1 MRQIP
6 KSENLRTFQDLKN
19 VCSMLTG
26 SQALVYIASVSDAE
40 RKKMGA
46 NKAVLTALKDAL
58 NERKKAEKLADME
71 HQKKV
76 NRLSLLES
84 RKAHLAQELV
94 NCKLQVSALN
104 EAKEHVLEKAT
115 ECNRLLNEISA
126 IKKNVAEVKPVE
138 EIKQL
143 LDAAVLSDKKET
155 DRAGKISAIKGQI
168 ADLKRELNAAMRAA
182 KKAGARQETIRN
194 LRAEITRAEKA
205 QADAARLSRLNKEW
219 MQADA
224 DLKRMMDLKEN
235 ENEITGQL
243 AALTAEIKDVD
254 IDIKQLNREVNNG

>member
-6 KSENLRTFQDLKN
+6 KPKNLRTFQDLKN

-26 SQALVYIASVSDAE
+26 SQALDYIAGVSLAE
-40 RKKMGA
+40 RKKIGA
-46 NKAVLTALKDAL
+46 NKADLTELKDAL
-58 NERKKAEKLADME
+58 NERKNVEKLADLE

-76 NRLSLLES
+76 SRLSLLEG

-115 ECNRLLNEISA
+115 ECNRLLNDIAA
-126 IKKNVAEVKPVE
+126 IKKAIAEVKPVE
-138 EIKQL
+138 EMKQL
-143 LDAAVLSDKKET
+143 LDAAVLSDKEET
-155 DRAGKISAIKGQI
+155 DRAGRIAAIKNQI
-168 ADLKRELNAAMRAA
+168 ADLKRELKAAMRAA
-182 KKAGARQETIRN
+182 KKAGARQETIRS